1 MGTSDLRIGV
11 DMGGTKI
18 MAAVVDPDGNI
29 LARAK
34 KKTKPERGPEKGV
47 DRIADTV
54 HLVLDTAEI
63 PMERIAGIGIGI
75 PGILDPDSGVL
86 FFAPNLPG
94 WTDVPVRDSLAEKLG
109 LPVVLD
115 NDVTLGALGEATVG
129 AAREVS
135 HSVSISIGTGI
146 GAGILIGGEVYRG
159 FNQTAGEIGH
169 MVVEFS
175 GPKCECGTRG
185 CLEAVASRTAIE
197 REIRTA
203 IKNGAKSVIP
213 DLLGKKSNAPIKSGM
228 LKRAVDLNDEVTIQV
243 LEKAAQYLGIGVL
256 NIVHLFSPEMV
267 VLGGGVMAS
276 LGDRLLPI
284 VDQTARKFG
293 LEGAFQNVQIVLA
306 SLKDDAVVLGAAELA
321 RRKGIS

>member
-1 MGTSDLRIGV
+1 MGTSDLLIGV

-34 KKTKPERGPEKGV
+34 RKTKPERGPEQGV
-47 DRIADTV
+47 
-54 HLVLDTAEI
+54 
-63 PMERIAGIGIGI
+63 ERIAGAVRRVLDEAAVPLERIASVGIGI

-94 WTDVPVRDSLAEKLG
+94 WTDVPVRAGLAEKLG
-109 LPVVLD
+109 LPVALD
-115 NDVTLGALGEATVG
+115 NDVTLGALGEGAFG
-129 AAREVS
+129 AARGVS
-135 HSVSISIGTGI
+135 NSVSIFVGTGI

-169 MVVEFS
+169 MVVEFG
-175 GPKCECGTRG
+175 GPKCGCGTRG

-197 REIRTA
+197 REIRAA
-203 IKNGAKSVIP
+203 IKGGEKSVIP
-213 DLLGKKSNAPIKSGM
+213 DLLKKNTSAIKSGT
-228 LKRAVDLNDEVTIQV
+228 LKSAVDLNDAVTIQV

-267 VLGGGVMAS
+267 VLGGGVMES
-276 LGDRLLPI
+276 LGERLLPI
-284 VDQTARKFG
+284 VEETARKFG
-293 LEGAFQNVQIVLA
+293 LEGAFRDVQIVLA
-306 SLKDDAVVLGAAELA
+306 RLEDDAVVLGAAELA
-321 RRKGIS
+321 RRKGMS